1 MELDEYICSNRDIYH
16 ELFHTIGLLHEH
28 QRDDRDQYVKF
39 NQNNLVNPN
48 RIKNFKKYKKIDTLG
63 LPYNFQSIMHYTHD
77 QAAKSGQSSL
87 EPVDKKVYLVSIII
101 KFKCDNRNSI
111 WPRTCVSI
119 FRISLFM
126 IWEVL
131 LNPMLWT
138 MKRLRNIII
147 VITPKEMKLKVSGM
161 NQWYLCKDLM
171 N

>member
-1 MELDEYICSNRDIYH
+1 MELHEYVCSNRDIYH

-87 EPVDKKVYLVSIII
+87 EPVNQKVL
-101 KFKCDNRNSI
+101 
-111 WPRTCVSI
+111 
-119 FRISLFM
+119 RINNHKIQM
-126 IWEVL
+126 
-131 LNPMLWT
+131 
-138 MKRLRNIII
+138 
-147 VITPKEMKLKVSGM
+147 
-161 NQWYLCKDLM
+161 
-171 N
+171 